1 MMFLWYILIRTGGE
15 ISSLKGGFTDGGKI
29 RFWRKKFNFFVFLN
43 NLILNKE
50 YEKMWKN
57 LHMYGNIYRVV
68 QKNRNFET
76 FDGHLFRK
84 QIGVKN
90 PVFCHFKGLLWVKKF
105 FWRQNRVF
113 QLFLPLEMMFLEKKF
128 FRKNGPQKFQNCGFF
143 APPCTKNGLFLHY
156 LGQKCIS

>member
-1 MMFLWYILIRTGGE
+1 MGSGFFLRSKKWGRKFVKNWKIRQKLKM
-15 ISSLKGGFTDGGKI
+15 SKNLLKGGFTDGGKI

-50 YEKMWKN
+50 YEKMRKN

-128 FRKNGPQKFQNCGFF
+128 SKKWPSKISKWRFF
-143 APPCTKNGLFLHY
+143 CTTLY
-156 LGQKCIS
+156 